1 MAMQRIHYRSQV
13 LWISFL
19 VFFFLFSIGSTQSPA
34 AEKTVKVGFVHDLT
48 GPYATYGVPM
58 RDAMTWAL
66 EKLNKKG
73 FTVGGQKY
81 KLEVIHYDGASKP
94 EVEGPGLLKKALYSD
109 KVPLLFLGGS
119 PITRVAM
126 TPVDQAKTPAI
137 IILAGMLGATE
148 KSKYLFRIRPD
159 AAQCAPPMA
168 YYFTKNLG
176 LKKLAVIGADTD
188 FARDSF
194 KMWKQITEAE
204 GGRIVSEN
212 WYMPGQVQDFYP
224 ILSKVKDAGAQALY
238 VAGSTQQNALVF
250 KQAFE
255 VGLKIP
261 MGGYSGITPEQARDL
276 IGDKYDQVMT
286 YVYDSRGIDPG
297 LMPSQKAQEW
307 TQTFRKRYGY
317 YPADLTM
324 WAWDAP
330 FMVAHVMEKAG
341 TVTDRE
347 KIRNALEKQT
357 LLDSFITPYVDL
369 GGGRIFDQNRQAF
382 SLAVVT
388 KWKDKTWIGEK
399 YYSVVG
405 GKITEVQAK
414 SE

>member
-1 MAMQRIHYRSQV
+1 MIGKKSRG
-13 LWISFL
+13 
-19 VFFFLFSIGSTQSPA
+19 FFFVLALSAAALFSILFGGISPVVA
-34 AEKTVKVGFVHDLT
+34 ADKTAKVGFVHDLT

-66 EKLNKKG
+66 EELNKKG

-148 KSKYLFRIRPD
+148 KSQYLFRIRPD
-159 AAQCAPPMA
+159 AAQCAPPLG

-176 LKKLAVIGADTD
+176 LKKLALIGADTD

-204 GGRIVSEN
+204 GGKIVTEN

-224 ILSKVKDAGAQALY
+224 ILSKVKDSGAEALY
-238 VAGSTQQNALVF
+238 VAGATQQNALVF

-255 VGLKIP
+255 VGLRIP

-286 YVYDSRGIDPG
+286 YVYDSRGVDPG
-297 LMPSQKAQEW
+297 LMPTPAAQEW
-307 TQTFRKRYGY
+307 TQGFKKRYGY

-324 WAWDAP
+324 WSWDAP
-330 FMVAHVMEKAG
+330 FMAAHVFQTAG
-341 TVTDRE
+341 SITDKE
-347 KIRNALEKQT
+347 KIRSALEKQT
-357 LLDSFITPYVDL
+357 LLKPFITPYVDL
-369 GGGRIFDQNRQAF
+369 GQGRIFDKNRQAF

-388 KWKDKTWIGEK
+388 KWKDKTWVGGK

-405 GKITEVQAK
+405 GKVTEAK
-414 SE
+414 AQ

>member
-1 MAMQRIHYRSQV
+1 
-13 LWISFL
+13 
-19 VFFFLFSIGSTQSPA
+19 
-34 AEKTVKVGFVHDLT
+34 
-48 GPYATYGVPM
+48 
-58 RDAMTWAL
+58 
-66 EKLNKKG
+66 
-73 FTVGGQKY
+73 
-81 KLEVIHYDGASKP
+81 
-94 EVEGPGLLKKALYSD
+94 
-109 KVPLLFLGGS
+109 
-119 PITRVAM
+119 
-126 TPVDQAKTPAI
+126 
-137 IILAGMLGATE
+137 
-148 KSKYLFRIRPD
+148 
-159 AAQCAPPMA
+159 
-168 YYFTKNLG
+168 
-176 LKKLAVIGADTD
+176 
-188 FARDSF
+188 
-194 KMWKQITEAE
+194 
-204 GGRIVSEN
+204 
-212 WYMPGQVQDFYP
+212 
-224 ILSKVKDAGAQALY
+224 
-238 VAGSTQQNALVF
+238 
-250 KQAFE
+250 
-255 VGLKIP
+255 
-261 MGGYSGITPEQARDL
+261 
-276 IGDKYDQVMT
+276 MT